1 MEKETLVIGGGAIG
15 LYLASKLK
23 GTTILDQREK
33 IGKPVRCTGI
43 LTKEAEKVLSVKT
56 LQRISLNTIHSAR
69 IIGPTKEAKLKI
81 ASNYI
86 IDNSAFEE
94 ELANRAVKNE
104 GEIKTQHKYLW
115 TSEKGHHVKNLK
127 TGKEK
132 IFLQKKI
139 VGVDGPHSQVN
150 KAFAINKKSK
160 NYFGIQVRMKVK
172 EQVNEIKFYPHIGVY
187 AWYVPEGKNIAR
199 IGVCVKAGDK
209 PQELLATFLKRF
221 KGRVIETQAG
231 HIPYYK
237 PRHKHTGQ
245 IGMFEASLLGDAGRH
260 IKNTTGGGLVPGMK
274 AAKHFAETG
283 NTRNIKLKRE
293 LYSHFL
299 VHNLLKTA
307 NHKDWDKIIMTAQ
320 KSARVFEQTN
330 RDNVLGLI
338 SKVAMN
344 KTLLTYG
351 LKKILS
357 GKVRII

>member
-1 MEKETLVIGGGAIG
+1 MKKETLVIGGGAIG
-15 LYLASKLK
+15 LFLGSKLK
-23 GTTILDQREK
+23 GTTILDQRAK

-56 LQRISLNTIHSAR
+56 LHRISLNTIHSAR

-94 ELANRAVKNE
+94 ELARRAVKNE
-104 GEIKTQHKYLW
+104 GEIITQHKYLR
-115 TSEKGHHVKNLK
+115 TSQKGHHVKNLK

-132 IFLQKKI
+132 IFHQESI
-139 VGVDGPHSQVN
+139 VGADGPHSQVN

-160 NYFGIQVRMKVK
+160 NYFGIQVRMRVK

-199 IGVCVKAGDK
+199 IGVCIKAGDK

-221 KGRVIETQAG
+221 KGKILETQAG
-231 HIPYYK
+231 YIPYYK
-237 PRHKHTGQ
+237 PTHKHTKE
-245 IGMFEASLLGDAGRH
+245 IGAFTAHLLGDAGRH

-283 NTRNIKLKRE
+283 NTTSGKLKRE

-299 VHNLLKTA
+299 VHNLLKSA
-307 NHKDWDKIIMTAQ
+307 NHKDWDKIIMRAQ
-320 KSARVFEQTN
+320 KSARVFEQTD
-330 RDNVLGLI
+330 RDNITSII

-351 LKKILS
+351 FKKVLS